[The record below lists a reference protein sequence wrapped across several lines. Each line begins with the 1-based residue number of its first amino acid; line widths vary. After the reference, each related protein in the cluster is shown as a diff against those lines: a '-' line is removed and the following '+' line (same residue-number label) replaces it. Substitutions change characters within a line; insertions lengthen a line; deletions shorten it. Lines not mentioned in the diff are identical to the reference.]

1 MPGDDSDVQIWG
13 GWATSYGRVSV
24 TDKFRLVSSGIPMPT
39 VSTTASPTA
48 VATVSTT
55 ASPTA
60 VATTTAS
67 PTAVAT
73 VSTTASPTAVDNSS
87 SFSLSFEVASSGV
100 TTSELQPKL
109 GDLAS
114 VFCSHLSLTPS
125 LCLITFISDA
135 QLVSD
140 DLQFDL
146 LVTDF
151 NTQTLAND
159 ANLALQLYLNDS
171 SPTGFVEE
179 FFTASNLRFSVATFQ
194 SSDVTETA
202 STGSTL
208 YAYSCDLS
216 ENLKL
221 SWRVESQGDGVTSGK
236 AGGYVTGSLT
246 MLSGGSTPWFAAGV
260 VPDDSLTMVDSPE
273 HVVYFYEPNSR
284 QAGMYR
290 INAYSSSGI
299 IADTRIRADTGVLG
313 KDFAPSA
320 TSIDFQQSRITGAE
334 VNVFLIPVEVLLT
347 ILCMFL

>member
-1 MPGDDSDVQIWG
+1 
-13 GWATSYGRVSV
+13 
-24 TDKFRLVSSGIPMPT
+24 
-39 VSTTASPTA
+39 
-48 VATVSTT
+48 
-55 ASPTA
+55 
-60 VATTTAS
+60 
-67 PTAVAT
+67 
-73 VSTTASPTAVDNSS
+73 
-87 SFSLSFEVASSGV
+87 
-100 TTSELQPKL
+100 
-109 GDLAS
+109 
-114 VFCSHLSLTPS
+114 
-125 LCLITFISDA
+125 LITFISDA

-179 FFTASNLRFSVATFQ
+179 FFTASNLRFSVATFK